1 MRGRRAFSEG
11 SVTATRRPAV
21 AAADACLARPVLN
34 DGDMMYAWATD
45 LFPLHRSLTGPGLRA
60 TLDYLGERLPGMRRH
75 RVASGTRAFD
85 WTVPEEWQF
94 RHAYVEGECGERLI
108 DSAWHNLHVVGY
120 AEPID
125 TWMTIAELDEH
136 LHSIPEQP
144 DWIPYV
150 TSYYQRRWG
159 FCITHA
165 QREHLR
171 QDPHRRVHVV
181 VDATLG
187 PGFLDYADLV
197 VPGESLDEVLF
208 STYVCHPSMA
218 NNELSGPVVQM
229 ALARWL
235 QALPRRRLTYRFV
248 FLPETIGSLVYLSE
262 HLGHLR
268 AHTRAGFVLTCV
280 GDERAFGFL
289 ASRQSDTLAD
299 RAARHVLDHR
309 VSQYQAYSFLERG
322 SDERQY
328 CAPGIDLPV
337 CSVMRSKYLTYPE
350 YHTSADDLA
359 LISPGGLGESL
370 DVCRDIV
377 AILESNSRYRTT
389 TLGEPQLG
397 RRGLYPSVSRRGI
410 DAESTRYR
418 DILAY
423 ADGSLDLIGLAE
435 SIDAY
440 ALDLVPAIATL
451 KQFGL
456 IVAEP

>member
-1 MRGRRAFSEG
+1 
-11 SVTATRRPAV
+11 
-21 AAADACLARPVLN
+21 
-34 DGDMMYAWATD
+34 MYTWATE

-60 TLDYLGERLPGMRRH
+60 TLDYLGERLPAMRRH

-85 WTVPEEWQF
+85 WIVPDEWQF
-94 RHAYVEGECGERLI
+94 RRAYVEDEAGERLI

-125 TWMTIAELDEH
+125 TWMTIAELDAH

-144 DWIPYV
+144 NWVPYV

-165 QREHLR
+165 QRERLR
-171 QDPHRRVHVV
+171 RDPQRRVRVV
-181 VDATLG
+181 IDATLEA
-187 PGFLDYADLV
+187 GFLDYADLV
-197 VPGESLDEVLF
+197 VPGESGDEVLF

-218 NNELSGPVVQM
+218 NNELSGPVVQA
-229 ALARWL
+229 ALARWVHSL
-235 QALPRRRLTYRFV
+235 ANRRLTYRFV
-248 FLPETIGSLVYLSE
+248 FAPETIGSLVYLSE
-262 HLGHLR
+262 HLVHLK
-268 AHTRAGFVLTCV
+268 ANVRAGFVLTCI
-280 GDERAFGFL
+280 GDERAFSVL
-289 ASRQSDTLAD
+289 ASRRGNTLAD
-299 RAARHVLDHR
+299 RAARHVLEHR
-309 VSQYQAYSFLERG
+309 VGQYQAYSFLERG

-337 CSVMRSKYLTYPE
+337 CSLMRSKHSVYPE
-350 YHTSADDLA
+350 YHTSADDLS
-359 LISPGGLGESL
+359 LISPASLGGSL

-377 AILESNSRYRTT
+377 AVLESNVRYRTT

-397 RRGLYPSVSRRGI
+397 RRGLYPSVSSGEI
-410 DAESTRYR
+410 DVRTTRYR

-440 ALDLVPAIATL
+440 ALDLVPAIGTL
-451 KQFGL
+451 RQQGL
-456 IVAEP
+456 LVAEP